1 MAASKR
7 GQEMGKRAKITKS
20 VVDNLPVDSIV
31 WDSECTGLHVRRQKS
46 DARVYSVFYRSV
58 DGRQRF
64 MKIGR
69 HGAPWTVDDARKTA
83 REILVDVANGKD
95 PAGQKYADR
104 KAATVAQLCD
114 AYLADAVA
122 GKPMI

>member
-31 WDSECTGLHVRRQKS
+31 WDSECTGFHVRRQKS
-46 DARVYSVFYRSV
+46 DARIYSVFYRSR

-69 HGAPWTVDDARKTA
+69 HGAGWVVEEARKRA
-83 REILVDVANGKD
+83 REILVAVANGAD
-95 PAGQKYADR
+95 PAGDRYEDR
-104 KAATVAQLCD
+104 KAATVA
-114 AYLADAVA
+114 
-122 GKPMI
+122 